1 MSSMQI
7 VNDETQH
14 TSIQSHIYVDN
25 KKIYQL
31 TDSYR
36 DLHSIEQVEKVIDN
50 LVINNGFVLNLTKPK
65 EITLTHPKDS
75 AIAYNIWLD
84 TFGINKRTTK
94 LVGKV
99 DM

>member
-36 DLHSIEQVEKVIDN
+36 DLHSIEQVERVIEN

-75 AIAYNIWLD
+75 EITYNIWLN